1 MNKHWQE
8 QLKKTWGIDA
18 SLTSL
23 DGEFD
28 LNFKASTPDDRQF
41 LMKVMRADCDTG
53 FVEMQCNVLVHI
65 NATGNDVKVPTVI
78 RSLAEEKIES
88 IADEDGN
95 TRLVWV
101 LDYVDGMIYAHFAPK
116 SLDLIWQLGSGIA
129 HLQRAMSS
137 FSHPVLEREF
147 KWNLMQ
153 ADWINESVSA
163 IGDTDRVALIQ
174 AIMLDYQSARGV
186 AETMASTV
194 IHNDINDH
202 NVIVRASLTDKPSLA
217 GIIDFGDMCSAP
229 RVCELAIAGAYIVLD
244 HPQAEKALAALITG
258 FHSVLP
264 LTGQEID
271 LIYPLL
277 RARLAVSVVNS
288 SLEAIARPDDPYVV
302 VSQAQAFRFLERDD
316 ITPTLLNAR
325 LRVACGLSCTDSA

>member
-1 MNKHWQE
+1 
-8 QLKKTWGIDA
+8 
-18 SLTSL
+18 
-23 DGEFD
+23 
-28 LNFKASTPDDRQF
+28 
-41 LMKVMRADCDTG
+41 
-53 FVEMQCNVLVHI
+53 
-65 NATGNDVKVPTVI
+65 
-78 RSLAEEKIES
+78 
-88 IADEDGN
+88 
-95 TRLVWV
+95 
-101 LDYVDGMIYAHFAPK
+101 
-116 SLDLIWQLGSGIA
+116 
-129 HLQRAMSS
+129 
-137 FSHPVLEREF
+137 
-147 KWNLMQ
+147 MQ

-316 ITPTLLNAR
+316 ITPTLLHSR
-325 LRVACGLSCTDSA
+325 WSVRRYRKTRSS